1 MLQRDGGAPG
11 QISTDISDML
21 FKQHLWSPACWT
33 IFPIQDVLALDD
45 KLKAP
50 NPKADQINVPANPK
64 VRAQG
69 ERVWEG
75 CVCVC
80 VCNLICS
87 RENKET
93 QARPSA
99 APHRGAARP
108 CGCVFFDFPTTN
120 EVTQPSHTTPPHNLV
135 TQPLPESILSI
146 KYSSTEPQAPPVN
159 SDVLLTQPRPL

>member
-1 MLQRDGGAPG
+1 MDQGARQEFWNHMLQRDGGAPG

-80 VCNLICS
+80 VCVFVCVCVCVS
-87 RENKET
+87 SC
-93 QARPSA
+93 ASA
-99 APHRGAARP
+99 
-108 CGCVFFDFPTTN
+108 
-120 EVTQPSHTTPPHNLV
+120 
-135 TQPLPESILSI
+135 
-146 KYSSTEPQAPPVN
+146 
-159 SDVLLTQPRPL
+159 LTLRI